1 MEACDAAR
9 LQHAVLLHSCL
20 AVLAAAWSLCL
31 PPSDS
36 VYHRP
41 SYLKVLTC
49 SQSAMTWEHWS
60 GQNPGGSSAPEQQ
73 SQLPSSTCE
82 VGSMPPSGHANMA
95 PWAAQAEVPTN
106 HNSSYEFLA

>member
-1 MEACDAAR
+1 MQIDCSMQFCYITISLHFQQPGVYVCLLR
-9 LQHAVLLHSCL
+9 VLYMTDSGYLM
-20 AVLAAAWSLCL
+20 VLS
-31 PPSDS
+31 
-36 VYHRP
+36 
-41 SYLKVLTC
+41 C
-49 SQSAMTWEHWS
+49 SQLAMAWEHWS

-106 HNSSYEFLA
+106 HCLTHHTSSWLT